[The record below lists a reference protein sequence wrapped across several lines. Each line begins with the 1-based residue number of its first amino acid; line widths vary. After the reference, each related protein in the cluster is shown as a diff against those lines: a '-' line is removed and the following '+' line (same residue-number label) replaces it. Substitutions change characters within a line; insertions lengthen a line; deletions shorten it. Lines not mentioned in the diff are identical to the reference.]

1 MKRYKDFGQRSL
13 QSATAGK
20 MSTEVPCSTAISD
33 VIKQKKASKKHKKHK
48 KSGSKMTG
56 NHSVTTN
63 GHGNMNI
70 VGSQVGGSVSNQVQV
85 NEAAESE
92 DSSSDES
99 S

>member
-1 MKRYKDFGQRSL
+1 
-13 QSATAGK
+13 
-20 MSTEVPCSTAISD
+20 MSTEPEVPSSTVIPD
-33 VIKQKKASKKHKKHK
+33 MIKQKKASKKHKKHK

>member
-1 MKRYKDFGQRSL
+1 
-13 QSATAGK
+13 
-20 MSTEVPCSTAISD
+20 MSSEVPSSTVTPD
-33 VIKQKKASKKHKKHK
+33 LVKQMKASKKHKKHK

-56 NHSVTTN
+56 NHSVTTI
-63 GHGNMNI
+63 GHGNMNV

-85 NEAAESE
+85 NEAADSE